1 MRQLF
6 SSLLLATVGLAHA
19 VPEECPVVLG
29 LGVLVQTT
37 ETELLHRFKDMGC
50 GAFHYRVD
58 QKSAPF

>member
-29 LGVLVQTT
+29 LGVFVQTT

-50 GAFHYRVD
+50 GAFH
-58 QKSAPF
+58 